1 MYPAVQALVLSK
13 PLQHSEQKKEIL
25 WWISLHK
32 NTKTQK
38 QQQKNLPV
46 LVHCDRLLYQ
56 GHMTCHVAWSQAN
69 TEAFHCGIVHSLD
82 MECNPLEKNRKEIC
96 IHVWSRKKQTLR
108 KLRKRNLS
116 SSSSSSSSLHK
127 RQFTKERR
135 RRTIIPETITCGL
148 SLSSQNGLLA
158 SCNHWIVTEVL

>member
-1 MYPAVQALVLSK
+1 MQALVLSK

-32 NTKTQK
+32 NTTAAAAKCTSSCALRSTSLSGTHDLPCRLKPGKHWSLPLRHCPFSGHGMQSPGKEQK
-38 QQQKNLPV
+38 G
-46 LVHCDRLLYQ
+46 DLYSC
-56 GHMTCHVAWSQAN
+56 MVKEET
-69 TEAFHCGIVHSLD
+69 
-82 MECNPLEKNRKEIC
+82 NP
-96 IHVWSRKKQTLR
+96 KKA
-108 KLRKRNLS
+108 KKKNLS
-116 SSSSSSSSLHK
+116 SYSSSSSSLHK
-127 RQFTKERR
+127 RQFSKER